1 MAARESQGLQ
11 VALILFVM
19 VTVVLA
25 VTTYLYFRRA
35 EENVQKYLAKAD
47 EAKREKDTTLKL
59 QFENQI
65 LKHILGY
72 ERKTEAELASIKQ
85 SLAGNKEIEQIL
97 EAYDKHMKMYG
108 AGYQGQDLS
117 YTTLPEHL
125 IAAVNARNKNLVD
138 ADALAKNLERERE
151 EVRRAEAARA
161 AKAEESLVAVQSDLA
176 SEREKFNA
184 ERTRIQEETA
194 KIAKLLPQKNELIAK
209 TTSEAQAKQED
220 MARQLSQVST
230 LLESEKERR
239 AKLEKE
245 FGFGDVIERPD
256 GEVKLVNSRAN
267 TVWIDLGSA
276 DGVDKQMTFSV
287 IDQNETGVTKSKIK
301 GRIEITR
308 VMDQHSSEARIL
320 EEADLANPIMQGD
333 KIYSPSF
340 RKGRKI
346 RFALAGLMDIDN
358 DGKSDQTQVKSL
370 ITMNGGIVDAELLE
384 DGSIAGKLTPDTR
397 FLVKGERPTDKTNL
411 KQIEGFTTITGEATR
426 LGIETMTLE
435 TLLDRM
441 GYVPDRRVVP
451 MSRPSATGDAQ
462 SDTFRPRTAP
472 VTPR

>member
-1 MAARESQGLQ
+1 
-11 VALILFVM
+11 
-19 VTVVLA
+19 
-25 VTTYLYFRRA
+25 
-35 EENVQKYLAKAD
+35 
-47 EAKREKDTTLKL
+47 
-59 QFENQI
+59 
-65 LKHILGY
+65 
-72 ERKTEAELASIKQ
+72 
-85 SLAGNKEIEQIL
+85 
-97 EAYDKHMKMYG
+97 
-108 AGYQGQDLS
+108 
-117 YTTLPEHL
+117 LPEHL

-161 AKAEESLVAVQSDLA
+161 AKAEESLVAVQSDA
-176 SEREKFNA
+176 AAEREKFNA
-184 ERTRIQEETA
+184 DRTRIQEETA
-194 KIAKLLPQKNELIAK
+194 KIAKMLPQKNELIAK
-209 TTSEAQAKQED
+209 TTSEAQAKQEE

-256 GEVKLVNSRAN
+256 GEVKLVNSRSN

-287 IDQNETGVTKSKIK
+287 IDQNETGVTKSKVK

-411 KQIEGFTTITGEATR
+411 KQIEGFTTITGDATR

-451 MSRPSATGDAQ
+451 MSRPSATGDAD